1 MHFVTRSALYN
12 NIVTKNNRIISK
24 ARSCKFWNNA
34 RWYSVWKWDRKRE
47 YEFRNRAV
55 WWGCVVVAQ
64 DLLSFLSH
72 SFSLFFSLTVLARTS
87 WYLLHPMPYP
97 SKSDLVFAIILFP
110 FARGQSYKANRVS
123 GHIPVRYFYYLN
135 HRSNFRT
142 TFLLFSHY
150 LTSKIAS
157 VRILLFIY
165 SFVVFYRMPN
175 VFVWWYNR
183 VVYFCSYDKVRIMGV
198 PYEMLRWWT
207 IFASKS
213 YSLIRTMRGG
223 AGLGE
228 TSMEKLWGI
237 SRYLL

>member
-1 MHFVTRSALYN
+1 MRADTAYESEIERENTSFEIEPYDGVVLSL
-12 NIVTKNNRIISK
+12 
-24 ARSCKFWNNA
+24 
-34 RWYSVWKWDRKRE
+34 RKT
-47 YEFRNRAV
+47 YYLFS
-55 WWGCVVVAQ
+55 
-64 DLLSFLSH
+64 LTLSH
-72 SFSLFFSLTVLARTS
+72 SSSLLLFWRVHPGTCCILCRIPPNRIL
-87 WYLLHPMPYP
+87 YLLLSCSLSHGDSHTRRIVYQ
-97 SKSDLVFAIILFP
+97 DIYRYVIFIILTI
-110 FARGQSYKANRVS
+110 GVTSVL
-123 GHIPVRYFYYLN
+123 HFYC
-135 HRSNFRT
+135 
-142 TFLLFSHY
+142 FSHY

-165 SFVVFYRMPN
+165 SSVVFYRMPN

-198 PYEMLRWWT
+198 PYKMLRWWT